1 MRNRAQTA
9 SARWPTT
16 EARHPP
22 DTAVSVAARTGAP
35 LLAPARQRLKSPSIK
50 HPFQDIGRSL
60 GMRGGRSV
68 RWDVY
73 KRPLMRDAGGAKR
86 REVIVVNERLRR
98 AILDADMSLNDL
110 AAEIGI
116 DPKTAERWIT
126 KGRVPHPGNR
136 AKTARVLGLDESV
149 LWPQLE
155 DARARAVV
163 SSEVL
168 RVYPHRG
175 AVPPDCWYDYIVKAR
190 EHVDVLVYAGLF
202 LSDVRADAAGLLQ
215 QKAEE
220 GVPIRLL
227 LGDPESEAVERRG
240 AEEGVGEAMAAR
252 IRLSMSYLGPAFG
265 VRGVEV
271 RLHATTLYNSIFRFD
286 DDVLV
291 NTHAYGAVAAKSPVM
306 HVRRIAGGRLFGH
319 YMASFERVW
328 GEAEPLAETEAG
340 VRILA
345 A

>member
-1 MRNRAQTA
+1 
-9 SARWPTT
+9 
-16 EARHPP
+16 
-22 DTAVSVAARTGAP
+22 
-35 LLAPARQRLKSPSIK
+35 
-50 HPFQDIGRSL
+50 
-60 GMRGGRSV
+60 
-68 RWDVY
+68 
-73 KRPLMRDAGGAKR
+73 
-86 REVIVVNERLRR
+86 
-98 AILDADMSLNDL
+98 MSLNDL
-110 AAEIGI
+110 AAEIEV

-126 KGRVPHPGNR
+126 TGRVPHPGNR

-168 RVYPHRG
+168 RVYSNRG
-175 AVPPDCWYDYIVKAR
+175 AVPAGAWYEYIASAT

-202 LSDVRADAAGLLQ
+202 LSDGKADIAALLQ
-215 QKAEE
+215 RKAEE

-252 IRLSMSYLGPAFG
+252 IRLSMSYLEPAFG
-265 VRGVEV
+265 VPGVEV
-271 RLHATTLYNSIFRFD
+271 RLHATTLYNSISRFD

-306 HVRRIAGGRLFGH
+306 HVRRIAGGRLFRH

-328 GEAEPLAETEAG
+328 EKAEPLAEKQSG
-340 VRILA
+340 VRMLA

>member
-1 MRNRAQTA
+1 
-9 SARWPTT
+9 
-16 EARHPP
+16 
-22 DTAVSVAARTGAP
+22 
-35 LLAPARQRLKSPSIK
+35 
-50 HPFQDIGRSL
+50 
-60 GMRGGRSV
+60 
-68 RWDVY
+68 
-73 KRPLMRDAGGAKR
+73 
-86 REVIVVNERLRR
+86 VIVVNERLRQ
-98 AILDADMSLNDL
+98 AILDADLSSNDV
-110 AAEIGI
+110 AVEIEV
-116 DPKTAERWIT
+116 DP

-155 DARARAVV
+155 DTRARAVV

-175 AVPPDCWYDYIVKAR
+175 AVPAASWYELIESAK

-202 LSDVRADAAGLLQ
+202 LADGRADVAALLQ
-215 QKAEE
+215 RKAEE
-220 GVPIRLL
+220 GAPVRLL

-240 AEEGVGEAMAAR
+240 AEEGVGDAMAAR
-252 IRLSMSYLGPAFG
+252 IRLSMSYLEPAFG
-265 VRGVEV
+265 VPGVEV

-306 HVRRIAGGRLFGH
+306 HVRRIGGGRLFGH

-328 GEAEPLAETEAG
+328 ETAEPLTDNRAG
-340 VRILA
+340 ARMLA